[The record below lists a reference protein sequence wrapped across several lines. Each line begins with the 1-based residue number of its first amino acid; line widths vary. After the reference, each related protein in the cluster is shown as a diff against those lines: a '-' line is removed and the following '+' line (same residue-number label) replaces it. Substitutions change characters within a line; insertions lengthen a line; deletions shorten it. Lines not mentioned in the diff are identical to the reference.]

1 MRGRISLF
9 GAKMDEITKRRLVYW
24 LLCIMN
30 SLAAAAQFN
39 CSLAVYND
47 RFFQL
52 EKEQLLS
59 LVDGSTAQIQQI
71 YKIIENFVEKEKTTS
86 ILG

>member
-1 MRGRISLF
+1 
-9 GAKMDEITKRRLVYW
+9 
-24 LLCIMN
+24 MN

-39 CSLAVYND
+39 RSLAVYND

-52 EKEQLLS
+52 EKELLLS